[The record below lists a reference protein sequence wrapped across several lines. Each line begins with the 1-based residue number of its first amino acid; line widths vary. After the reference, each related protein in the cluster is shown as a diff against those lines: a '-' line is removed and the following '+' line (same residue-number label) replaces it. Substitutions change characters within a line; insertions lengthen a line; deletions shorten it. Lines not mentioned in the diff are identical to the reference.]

1 MYLQKQRANQEL
13 LDRELRREEAERR
26 VELYLRQ
33 LEEENREDM
42 NKLENYNKDS
52 ENLHQQA
59 ENLLQQ
65 AEQEQDKIDEIYET
79 IGQVSLR
86 SAA

>member
-1 MYLQKQRANQEL
+1 MYLK
-13 LDRELRREEAERR
+13 
-26 VELYLRQ
+26 Q
-33 LEEENREDM
+33 LEEENQEDL
-42 NKLENYNKDS
+42 NKLKNYNEDS

-59 ENLLQQ
+59 EDLLQQ
-65 AEQEQDKIDEIYET
+65 AEEEQDKIDEIYET